1 MLPLW
6 CVEALTYHSYCDA
19 LFGSNGE
26 ERPGK
31 LQRSLSRIG
40 SIVAVAMDH
49 SLSSLLQ
56 EKEPISA
63 EIAKVD
69 GLEASGSHTQTT
81 PPLDHM
87 KSTSADKSLISIL
100 IADSPRC
107 PRQ

>member
-1 MLPLW
+1 MLQLW

-31 LQRSLSRIG
+31 TQRSVDRDMRTNYL
-40 SIVAVAMDH
+40 DH
-49 SLSSLLQ
+49 GFNGLLQ

-69 GLEASGSHTQTT
+69 GLEASGSHT
-81 PPLDHM
+81 DH
-87 KSTSADKSLISIL
+87 TIRPHEIDY
-100 IADSPRC
+100 
-107 PRQ
+107 